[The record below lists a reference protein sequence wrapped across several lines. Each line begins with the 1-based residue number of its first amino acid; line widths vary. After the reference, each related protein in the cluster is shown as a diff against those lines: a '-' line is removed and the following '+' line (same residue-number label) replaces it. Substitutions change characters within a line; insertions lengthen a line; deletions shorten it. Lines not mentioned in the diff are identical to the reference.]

1 MSVQSCLVEKE
12 VQPTPIISF
21 LDSEVGHCYFAG
33 QRKPNFPETI
43 LEMLAAGQMVET
55 IPTEQQ
61 GFVAFVQ

>member
-21 LDSEVGHCYFAG
+21 LASEVGHCYFAG

-43 LEMLAAGQMVET
+43 LEMLAAVQMVET
-55 IPTEQQ
+55 SPTEKQ